1 MRYTCNRTRCLRP
14 SPKTDD
20 ASFPFPT
27 YTPMEGA
34 GFFVLR
40 GKSDRGTGAER
51 ERAAPRNQL
60 GRKDRGAARS
70 LRWYRTR
77 KGRVEGR

>member
-51 ERAAPRNQL
+51 E
-60 GRKDRGAARS
+60 
-70 LRWYRTR
+70 
-77 KGRVEGR
+77 KGRAVGGDAPSGHRVASILR